1 MSINELLVEKE
12 NVNKHKELEYYLNKI
27 KNQKVM
33 IPSKKNNYI
42 EEFKNK
48 LAGKILNHYYAFFK
62 ENSNNNKDNNN
73 NNNGKNKNL
82 NWYLNSNEFLVDIL
96 FSSRGSLNKISGIEL
111 FLLDTSIF
119 IPLTE
124 KRFLDIGKK
133 FYTYSNSPKYL
144 NEKNGVFLE
153 IPYKTH
159 KEYHFLEIYNP

>member
-12 NVNKHKELEYYLNKI
+12 NLKKYKELEYYLDKI

-33 IPSKKNNYI
+33 IPSEKNTYM

-48 LAGKILNHYYAFFK
+48 LAGKILNHYYAFFND
-62 ENSNNNKDNNN
+62 NSNDNKNNN
-73 NNNGKNKNL
+73 NNNDKNKNL

-96 FSSRGSLNKISGIEL
+96 LSSRGSLNKIRGIEL

-124 KRFLDIGKK
+124 KKILDIGKK

-144 NEKNGVFLE
+144 NENKGIFFE

-159 KEYHFLEIYNP
+159 REYHFLEIYKP